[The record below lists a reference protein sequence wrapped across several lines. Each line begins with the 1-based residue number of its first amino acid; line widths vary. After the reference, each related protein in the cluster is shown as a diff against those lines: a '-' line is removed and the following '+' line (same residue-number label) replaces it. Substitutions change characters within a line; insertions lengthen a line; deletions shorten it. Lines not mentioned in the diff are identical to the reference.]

1 MPLTLLQKSSVLDA
15 WQGSEYASEIP
26 LAFKSQMFKVQEFIR
41 IEKIILVL
49 SSSEKRTSLFF
60 WYFDKVLLLM
70 LN

>member
-26 LAFKSQMFKVQEFIR
+26 LAFKSQMSKVEFIR

-60 WYFDKVLLLM
+60 WYFDKVLLVM